1 MADQYESVKA
11 WFDSAPARFQA
22 NRAGGLDTVF
32 QMNITGPGG
41 GQWYLTIKDKT
52 LTVSEGTAT
61 NPRLTVTMSAEDW
74 LKVMNRKADGE
85 ALYEMGRIRIN
96 GSEYLAQQLLYLFT

>member
-22 NRAGGLDTVF
+22 NRAGGLDIVL
-32 QMNITGPGG
+32 QMNITGEGG
-41 GQWYLTIKDKT
+41 GQWYLTIKDKK
-52 LTVSEGTAT
+52 LTVSEGTAA

-74 LKVMNRKADGE
+74 LRVMNHKADGE
-85 ALYEMGRIRIN
+85 ALYEMDRIRIS
-96 GSEYLAQQLLYLFT
+96 GSEYLAEQLMYLLP